1 MTLPQMTATRVAV
14 LFTIAI
20 LTTCSGSAIAS
31 TRQPRGPAG
40 TAAKGSGEP
49 TSKVTASTNPCEFV
63 PTRNATA
70 IFHAKV
76 KETEAP
82 LGPTCI
88 FTVKGKKASDTL
100 AVEVM
105 NITQTVR
112 KMKHVSKFK
121 LTGHEGY
128 CGDLGT
134 AQLFVKLRDHE
145 VLVVHAPC
153 KMGKALA
160 GVAIRHIKT

>member
-1 MTLPQMTATRVAV
+1 MTFSRMTATRVAA
-14 LFTIAI
+14 LLTIAI
-20 LTTCSGSAIAS
+20 LTTCSGAAIAS
-31 TRQPRGPAG
+31 ARLTRHALG

-49 TSKVTASTNPCEFV
+49 TSKVTASTNPCTFV
-63 PTRNATA
+63 PARNATA

-100 AVEVM
+100 AVEVV

-121 LTGHEGY
+121 LTGHQGY

-145 VLVVHAPC
+145 VLAVHAPC
-153 KMGKALA
+153 KTGKALA

>member
-1 MTLPQMTATRVAV
+1 MTFSRMTATRVAA
-14 LFTIAI
+14 LLTIAI
-20 LTTCSGSAIAS
+20 LTTCSGAAIAS
-31 TRQPRGPAG
+31 ARLTRHAVG

-49 TSKVTASTNPCEFV
+49 TSKATASTNPCKFV
-63 PTRNATA
+63 PVRNATA
-70 IFHAKV
+70 IFGAKV
-76 KETEAP
+76 RETEAP

-88 FTVKGKKASDTL
+88 FTVKGKKATDTL

-121 LTGHEGY
+121 LTGHLGY

-134 AQLFVKLRDHE
+134 AQLFVKLRNHE

-153 KMGKALA
+153 TTGKALA
-160 GVAIRHIKT
+160 VVALRHVKT